1 LSCHR
6 DGGSSHVVQSAWRF
20 AGWCR

>member
-6 DGGSSHVVQSAWRF
+6 DGGSSHVVQSGWRF